1 MRMRAAIRIQE
12 HGEEEP
18 MSAYKCNRMRP
29 GVPPTPLTAPQTPR
43 SSLVQLLCAFGFR
56 CALALL
62 LVCGICLFVKAQSVE
77 EHEVK
82 AAFVLKLI
90 NFVQWPDA
98 GGQHPTLVIGILGT
112 DATSDALERLAF
124 GKSVDGREIVVRR
137 LNTESNFSACQVI
150 FIGASER
157 NQAAALIER
166 IRGSSVLT
174 VGESDGFGQHGGIVN
189 LMLDEGRIHLEV
201 NPNAAQRAH
210 LQISSRLL
218 SLATIVR
225 DGA

>member
-1 MRMRAAIRIQE
+1 M
-12 HGEEEP
+12 P
-18 MSAYKCNRMRP
+18 AYMCNRTRQRK
-29 GVPPTPLTAPQTPR
+29 TLTSPNPHSVRRRISPWRVRR
-43 SSLVQLLCAFGFR
+43 SLRTCL
-56 CALALL
+56 ALALIMF
-62 LVCGICLFVKAQSVE
+62 CGICIFVNAQAVE

-98 GGQHPTLVIGILGT
+98 AGQHNTKLVIGILGT
-112 DATSDALERLAF
+112 DATSDALQRLAF

-137 LNTESNFSACQVI
+137 LNNESNLTACQVI

-157 NQAAALIER
+157 NQAASLLER
-166 IRGSSVLT
+166 VRGESVLT
-174 VGESDGFGQHGGIVN
+174 IGESDGFGQHGGIVN

-218 SLATIVR
+218 SLATLVR

>member
-1 MRMRAAIRIQE
+1 MQPYTLHRSKQVRASSPLSARTSRQDFSRMRFRRPIRRQW
-12 HGEEEP
+12 
-18 MSAYKCNRMRP
+18 
-29 GVPPTPLTAPQTPR
+29 V
-43 SSLVQLLCAFGFR
+43 
-56 CALALL
+56 LALILASGACL
-62 LVCGICLFVKAQSVE
+62 LVNAQGVE

-98 GGQHPTLVIGILGT
+98 AGQHNTSLVIGIVGT
-112 DATSDALERLAF
+112 DATSDALERLAS
-124 GKSVDGREIVVRR
+124 GKSVDGRGIVVRR
-137 LNTESNFSACQVI
+137 LNTESNLTACQVI
-150 FIGASER
+150 FIGASEG
-157 NQAAALIER
+157 NHAASLLER
-166 IRGSSVLT
+166 IRGASVLT
-174 VGESDGFGQHGGIVN
+174 VGEMDGFGQHGGVVN
-189 LMLDEGRIHLEV
+189 LMLDEGRIRLEV

>member
-1 MRMRAAIRIQE
+1 MGDAMQT
-12 HGEEEP
+12 
-18 MSAYKCNRMRP
+18 YTCNRIRHILAS
-29 GVPPTPLTAPQTPR
+29 TPLAAPSARRRIAPVR
-43 SSLVQLLCAFGFR
+43 LHRFGR
-56 CALALL
+56 ARWVPVLL
-62 LVCGICLFVKAQSVE
+62 LICGFCFFVYAQGVE

-90 NFVQWPDA
+90 NFVQWPDVE
-98 GGQHPTLVIGILGT
+98 GQHNTSLVIGIVGT
-112 DATSDALERLAF
+112 DPTSDALERLAA

-137 LNTESNFSACQVI
+137 LTTESNLTACQVV
-150 FIGASER
+150 FVGASER
-157 NQAAALIER
+157 NNAASLLER
-166 IRGSSVLT
+166 LRGASVLT
-174 VGESDGFGQHGGIVN
+174 VGEADGFGQHGGIVN
-189 LMLDEGRIHLEV
+189 LMLDEGRIRLEV